1 MSTNKA
7 TKLLK
12 DYSKNNYNAYKT
24 LVENGY
30 SEETAKKQSKVILE
44 RARKAVDNKLELNNK
59 DIKEASDDVFTL
71 LGYDSKDIINELKK
85 VVEQDRDFTNKL
97 KAMKPLL
104 DALNYRLDD
113 DNNQKA
119 PSVNIT
125 VEEVKTSNDVIDI
138 ETDS

>member
-1 MSTNKA
+1 MSTTKA

-12 DYSKNNYNAYKT
+12 DYRLNNFNAKKT
-24 LVENGY
+24 LLDNGY
-30 SEETAKKQSKVILE
+30 SEETALKQGKRTIEVAQKVVNDKLQLNKTDIKETAQDVFELVGLSREDVILE
-44 RARKAVDNKLELNNK
+44 L
-59 DIKEASDDVFTL
+59 T
-71 LGYDSKDIINELKK
+71 K
-85 VVEQDRDFTNKL
+85 VLQQDRDFTNKL

-125 VEEVKTSNDVIDI
+125 VEEVKTGIKDI
-138 ETDS
+138 EVE

>member
-1 MSTNKA
+1 MSPTKA

-12 DYSKNNYNAYKT
+12 DYRENNFNAYKT
-24 LVENGY
+24 LMQNGY
-30 SEETAKKQSKVILE
+30 SEETALKQGKRTIEAAQKIVNE
-44 RARKAVDNKLELNNK
+44 KLQLNNT
-59 DIKEASDDVFTL
+59 DIKATAQDVFTL
-71 LGYDSKDIINELKK
+71 VGMSSEDVINELKK

-113 DNNQKA
+113 DNVQKA

-125 VEEVKTSNDVIDI
+125 VEKLNTETSDNV
-138 ETDS
+138 EE

>member
-1 MSTNKA
+1 MMDTNKA

-12 DYSKNNYNAYKT
+12 DYRLNNFNAKKT
-24 LVENGY
+24 LLDNGY
-30 SEETAKKQSKVILE
+30 SEQTANKQAKVIME
-44 RARKAVDNKLELNNK
+44 RAKRVVDTKLDLDTK
-59 DIKEASDDVFTL
+59 DVKEASDDVLSL
-71 LGYDSKDIINELKK
+71 LGFNSDDVITELKK
-85 VVEQDRDFTNKL
+85 VIEQDRDFTNKL

-125 VEEVKTSNDVIDI
+125 VEEVKTGIKDI
-138 ETDS
+138 EVE